1 MIRVL
6 SVDDHPA
13 LQAGLHTVL
22 RAEPG
27 LVPVGTAANE
37 FELWPALERTCPD
50 VVLLDYHL
58 PRSDGLL
65 LCHRIKQ
72 TIQAPKVL
80 IYSAYADASLAVPA
94 VIAGADGLLHKSAP
108 ANDLFN
114 AIRTVARGEKVLPK
128 ISIELQSAAAE
139 RLDPEDRPIVPMV
152 LDGASEGEIREALR
166 LEPADLAARIER
178 MIGRL
183 RVAVPGSAGSAA

>member
-1 MIRVL
+1 MIRVM

-13 LQAGLHTVL
+13 LQAGLQTVL
-22 RAEPG
+22 RTEPG
-27 LVPVGTAANE
+27 LIPVGTAASE
-37 FELWPALERTCPD
+37 FELWPVLERTRPD

-72 TIQAPKVL
+72 TLQAPRVL

-114 AIRTVARGEKVLPK
+114 AIRTVAGGERLLPK
-128 ISIELQSAAAE
+128 IPIELQGAAAE
-139 RLDPEDRPIVPMV
+139 RLLPDDRPIVAMV
-152 LDGASEGEIREALR
+152 IDGATEPEIREALR
-166 LEPADLAARIER
+166 LDPADLAARIER

-183 RVAVPGSAGSAA
+183 RVAVPGSAA